1 MDANEL
7 NRMDYLAAV
16 RLSEI
21 GYRRYEK
28 VRGSLLAGKKV
39 NEARKALA
47 EWIDAWEARELR
59 LSLMVRCAPLNNPL
73 QLAHS

>member
-21 GYRRYEK
+21 GYQRYERERAKALQHMK
-28 VRGSLLAGKKV
+28 VE
-39 NEARKALA
+39 EARKHLQS
-47 EWIDAWEARELR
+47 WIDAWEARELR
-59 LSLMVRCAPLNNPL
+59 LQMMIRTAPMREVL
-73 QLAHS
+73 QQQA

>member
-21 GYRRYEK
+21 GFRRYEK
-28 VRGSLLAGKKV
+28 ERARALQNLKIS
-39 NEARKALA
+39 EARKTLA
-47 EWIDAWEARELR
+47 EWIDRWEARER
-59 LSLMVRCAPLNNPL
+59 TLSMMVRVAPMREVLRM
-73 QLAHS
+73 QG

>member
-28 VRGSLLAGKKV
+28 ERGRLLKFMKIQD
-39 NEARKALA
+39 ARKALA
-47 EWIDAWEARELR
+47 EFIDRWEARER
-59 LSLMVRCAPLNNPL
+59 TLSMMVRVAPMREVL
-73 QLAHS
+73 QIQG